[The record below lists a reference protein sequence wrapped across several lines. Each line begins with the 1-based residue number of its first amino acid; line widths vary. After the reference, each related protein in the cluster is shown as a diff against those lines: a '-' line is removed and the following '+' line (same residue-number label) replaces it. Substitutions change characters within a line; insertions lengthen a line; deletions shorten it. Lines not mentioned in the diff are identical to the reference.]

1 MEAKKVLDGLRPHR
15 VQLEA
20 QRKFVQALVAQLK
33 EFECLIYLDWASTYA
48 STGRPMKDLI
58 FSIVTWENGEKTIR
72 YVHYLYN
79 QTKTEKSGQ

>member
-20 QRKFVQALVAQLK
+20 QRKFVQALVA
-33 EFECLIYLDWASTYA
+33 EFECLIYLDWAATYA